1 MDIFQIMP
9 QICTVQ
15 FNIQRA
21 QSNIIIRVDLSAP
34 GQGNSKFPLQ
44 YHGLV
49 TCPECTP
56 PLVNWDRLVWA
67 KRVKCWN
74 ENNDLHWTE

>member
-34 GQGNSKFPLQ
+34 G
-44 YHGLV
+44 
-49 TCPECTP
+49 
-56 PLVNWDRLVWA
+56 
-67 KRVKCWN
+67 
-74 ENNDLHWTE
+74 